1 MAFECPITLAPL
13 RDPVRT
19 PGGQVYERE
28 AITVWLEAHG
38 TDPLTR
44 ACVRVSDL
52 RPARDVLRALN
63 KADASRDLV
72 FVDLTKDDDD
82 DGRRDKIRDNDADLT
97 DVIDLTDLA
106 DLADLAD
113 RT

>member
-1 MAFECPITLAPL
+1 MAIECPITLAPL

-72 FVDLTKDDDD
+72 FVDLTQDDDD
-82 DGRRDKIRDNDADLT
+82 DGGNKVRDAD
-97 DVIDLTDLA
+97 DDFIDLTDLA
-106 DLADLAD
+106 DLADLSD